1 LLSRLRKRLF
11 KIVIALVIA
20 FFFSVGLTFL
30 LQYSESTQVES
41 LTITTTITISNQ
53 TTFSLP
59 YEGFVKKGFFDSVAT
74 IYMYLSSPYA
84 NYWETFNV
92 WMSLDNVSWVDVPFL
107 ESTTNNKSQM
117 ANLGLINL
125 GNPKLTIYQKNYVPP
140 QTILL
145 PPNVTTQDA
154 SNLKANGVVK
164 REATPSDTTQW
175 ILVFLTIFGTLFA
188 VVAVIIDSNVS
199 DKEQNIGKMQRKS
212 LVKKLKNKK
221 CLLARAR

>member
-1 LLSRLRKRLF
+1 
-11 KIVIALVIA
+11 
-20 FFFSVGLTFL
+20 
-30 LQYSESTQVES
+30 
-41 LTITTTITISNQ
+41 
-53 TTFSLP
+53 
-59 YEGFVKKGFFDSVAT
+59 
-74 IYMYLSSPYA
+74 MYLSSPYA

-199 DKEQNIGKMQRKS
+199 DKEQNIGKMQRKMPR
-212 LVKKLKNKK
+212 KKTKKQKMPQSKKNKQEK
-221 CLLARAR
+221 THTHKTQTAFSISGLSTSYAMIQFFLY